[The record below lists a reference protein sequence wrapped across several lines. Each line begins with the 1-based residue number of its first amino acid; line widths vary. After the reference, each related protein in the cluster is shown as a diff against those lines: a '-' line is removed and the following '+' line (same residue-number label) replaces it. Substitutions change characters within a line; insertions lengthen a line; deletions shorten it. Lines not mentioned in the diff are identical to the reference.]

1 VGVSAVPASI
11 ESAVEVFV
19 ARRNALEEEFGIS
32 VDRALETEVRQG
44 IDRVLG
50 DRARQSHG

>member
-1 VGVSAVPASI
+1 MGIDAVPVNI
-11 ESAVEVFV
+11 ESAIHVSV
-19 ARRNALEEEFGIS
+19 ARRNALEEEFDIS

-50 DRARQSHG
+50 ERARQSHG